1 MKLGIRRVGVVAM
14 KLRISKTVVV
24 TSVGALLAT
33 GIPLAGMASTSAGAA
48 AKPTY
53 TIGVEGPFS
62 GSDANYGD
70 YIYGGVE
77 LAINAAN
84 ASGMHKFTLKAE
96 KFDDQGSSSL
106 SPAAAQKATGTK
118 NLVAVVGPAFSGASE
133 AAAPYY
139 SKAHVA
145 EVSASATAV
154 ALASGSNSNFM
165 RTIADDSVQGKADAD
180 YLVTVKGVKNLLV
193 ISDASF
199 YGDGLATV
207 VATDAKAL
215 GATVTTQQIPNVNT
229 GGGGTTTEY
238 APAAT
243 AIATSAPGAVFYGG
257 YSPDFGLLLSALSS
271 AGYTASAHV
280 IMSGDGSNSPSL
292 ITSTSPASAAN
303 GVYLSE
309 GAAGKVNFFTG
320 KLASA
325 YVKLTKIK
333 ASVAEYA
340 AQAYD
345 ATNAIIAA
353 LGKTNTPAK
362 VTTTLRKEVVANL
375 HKVNFKGITGT
386 IAFAGDGDLR
396 NDTGTSAIS
405 DVENGTITFL
415 KNQG

>member
-1 MKLGIRRVGVVAM
+1 M
-14 KLRISKTVVV
+14 KLRLNRAVVV
-24 TSVGALLAT
+24 TSVGALLTA
-33 GIPLAGMASTSAGAA
+33 GIPLVAFTSTSSAA
-48 AKPTY
+48 SAKATY
-53 TIGVEGPFS
+53 VIGVEGPFS
-62 GSDANYGD
+62 GADANYGD

-84 ASGMHKFTLKAE
+84 ASGKYKFVLKPE

-139 SKAHVA
+139 QKAHVA

-154 ALASGSNSNFM
+154 ALASGSDSSFF

-180 YLVTVKGVKNLLV
+180 YLVKVKGVKSLLV
-193 ISDASF
+193 LSDSSF
-199 YGDGLATV
+199 YGDGLAKV
-207 VATDAKAL
+207 VAADATAM
-215 GATVTTQQIPNVNT
+215 GATVTTGDIPNVNT

-243 AIATSAPGAVFYGG
+243 GIATADPGAVFYGG

-292 ITSTSPASAAN
+292 ITSTSPSSAAN
-303 GVYLSE
+303 DVYLSE
-309 GAAGKVNFFTG
+309 GAAGKVNFLSG
-320 KLASA
+320 ALASE
-325 YVKLTKIK
+325 YFKLTKIK

-353 LGKTNTPAK
+353 LAKTSAPAT
-362 VTTTLRKEVVANL
+362 VSSGLRAQVVANL

-405 DVENGTITFL
+405 EVENGTITFL
-415 KNQG
+415 VNEG

>member
-1 MKLGIRRVGVVAM
+1 M
-14 KLRISKTVVV
+14 KLRLNKAVVV
-24 TSVGALLAT
+24 TSVGALLAA
-33 GIPLAGMASTSAGAA
+33 GVPLAGLASTSGAA
-48 AKPTY
+48 SAKPTY

-77 LAINAAN
+77 LAINTAN
-84 ASGMHKFTLKAE
+84 ASGKYKFTLKPE

-106 SPAAAQKATGTK
+106 SPAAAQKAVGTK

-154 ALASGSNSNFM
+154 ALASGTKSNFM

-180 YLVTVKGVKNLLV
+180 YLVSVKKVTNLLV

-199 YGDGLATV
+199 YGDGLAKV
-207 VATDAKAL
+207 VAMDATAL
-215 GATVTTQQIPNVNT
+215 GAKVTTSQIPNVNT

-238 APAAT
+238 QPAAT
-243 AIATSAPGAVFYGG
+243 SIATSDPGAIFYGG

-280 IMSGDGSNSPSL
+280 IMSGDGSNSPAL

-309 GAAGKVNFFTG
+309 GAAGKVNFLTG
-320 KLASA
+320 KLATA
-325 YVKLTKIK
+325 YFKITKIK

-353 LGKTNTPAK
+353 LSKTKTPK
-362 VTTTLRKEVVANL
+362 TVSTSLRSQIVTNL
-375 HKVNFKGITGT
+375 HAVNFKGITGT

-405 DVENGTITFL
+405 DVVNGTITFIV
-415 KNQG
+415 NQG

>member
-1 MKLGIRRVGVVAM
+1 M
-14 KLRISKTVVV
+14 KLRLNKAVVV
-24 TSVGALLAT
+24 TSVGALLAA
-33 GIPLAGMASTSAGAA
+33 GVPLAGLASTSSAA
-48 AKPTY
+48 TAKATY

-84 ASGMHKFTLKAE
+84 ASGMYKFTLKPE

-154 ALASGSNSNFM
+154 ALASGSDSNFM

-180 YLVTVKGVKNLLV
+180 YLVKVKGVTNLEV

-199 YGDGLATV
+199 YGDGLAKV
-207 VATDAKAL
+207 VAADATAL
-215 GATVTTQQIPNVNT
+215 GAKVTQETIPNVDT

-243 AIATSAPGAVFYGG
+243 ALATADPGAIFYGG
-257 YSPDFGLLLSALSS
+257 YSPDFGLLLSALSG

-292 ITSTSPASAAN
+292 ITSTTPASAAN

-309 GAAGKVNFFTG
+309 GAAGKVNFLTG
-320 KLASA
+320 KLASE
-325 YVKLTKIK
+325 YFKITKIK

-345 ATNAIIAA
+345 ATNAIIMA
-353 LGKTNTPAK
+353 LAKTSAPKT
-362 VTTTLRKEVVANL
+362 VSTMLRKEVVANL
-375 HKVNFKGITGT
+375 HKVNFKGITGQ

-405 DVENGTITFL
+405 EVENGTITFL
-415 KNQG
+415 VNEG

>member
-1 MKLGIRRVGVVAM
+1 M
-14 KLRISKTVVV
+14 KLRLNKAVVV
-24 TSVGALLAT
+24 TSVGALLAA
-33 GIPLAGMASTSAGAA
+33 GVPLAGLASTSSAA
-48 AKPTY
+48 TAKATY

-84 ASGMHKFTLKAE
+84 ASGMYKFTLKPE

-154 ALASGSNSNFM
+154 ALASGSDSNFM

-180 YLVTVKGVKNLLV
+180 YLVKVKGVSNLEV

-199 YGDGLATV
+199 YGDGLAKV
-207 VATDAKAL
+207 VAADATAL
-215 GATVTTQQIPNVNT
+215 GAKVTQETIPNVDT

-243 AIATSAPGAVFYGG
+243 ALATSDPGAIFYGG
-257 YSPDFGLLLSALSS
+257 YSPDFGLLLSALSG

-292 ITSTSPASAAN
+292 ITSTTPASAAN

-309 GAAGKVNFFTG
+309 GAAGKVNFLTG
-320 KLASA
+320 KLATE
-325 YVKLTKIK
+325 YFKITKIK

-345 ATNAIIAA
+345 ATNAIIEA
-353 LGKTNTPAK
+353 LAKTSAPKT
-362 VTTTLRKEVVANL
+362 VSTMLRKEVVANL
-375 HKVNFKGITGT
+375 HKVNFKGITGQ

-405 DVENGTITFL
+405 EVENGTITFL
-415 KNQG
+415 VNEG

>member
-1 MKLGIRRVGVVAM
+1 M
-14 KLRISKTVVV
+14 KLRLNKAVVV
-24 TSVGALLAT
+24 TSVGALLAA
-33 GIPLAGMASTSAGAA
+33 GVPLAGLASTSAAA
-48 AKPTY
+48 SAKPTY

-84 ASGMHKFTLKAE
+84 ASGKYKFTLKPE

-106 SPAAAQKATGTK
+106 SPAAAQKAVGTK

-154 ALASGSNSNFM
+154 ALASGSKSNFM

-180 YLVTVKGVKNLLV
+180 YLVKVKDVTNLLV

-199 YGDGLATV
+199 YGDGLAKV
-207 VATDAKAL
+207 VAADATAL
-215 GATVTTQQIPNVNT
+215 GAKVTTSQIPNVNT

-238 APAAT
+238 QPAAT
-243 AIATSAPGAVFYGG
+243 AIATSDPGAVFYGG

-280 IMSGDGSNSPSL
+280 IMSGDGSNSPAL

-309 GAAGKVNFFTG
+309 GAAGKVNFLTG
-320 KLASA
+320 KLATA
-325 YVKLTKIK
+325 YFKITKIK

-345 ATNAIIAA
+345 ATNAIIIA
-353 LGKTNTPAK
+353 LSKTKAPKT
-362 VTTTLRKEVVANL
+362 VTTSLRSQVVTNL
-375 HKVNFKGITGT
+375 HAVNFKGITGT

-405 DVENGTITFL
+405 DVVNGTITFIV
-415 KNQG
+415 NEG

>member
-1 MKLGIRRVGVVAM
+1 
-14 KLRISKTVVV
+14 
-24 TSVGALLAT
+24 
-33 GIPLAGMASTSAGAA
+33 
-48 AKPTY
+48 
-53 TIGVEGPFS
+53 
-62 GSDANYGD
+62 
-70 YIYGGVE
+70 
-77 LAINAAN
+77 
-84 ASGMHKFTLKAE
+84 LKAE

-154 ALASGSNSNFM
+154 ALASGTDSNFM

-243 AIATSAPGAVFYGG
+243 AIDTSDPGAIFYGG

-309 GAAGKVNFFTG
+309 GAAGKVNFLTG
-320 KLASA
+320 KLATA

-353 LGKTNTPAK
+353 LSKTNTPK
-362 VTTTLRKEVVANL
+362 TVTTALRKEVVANL
-375 HKVNFKGITGT
+375 HKVNFQGITGT

-405 DVENGTITFL
+405 DVVSGTITFL
-415 KNQG
+415 TNQG

>member
-1 MKLGIRRVGVVAM
+1 M
-14 KLRISKTVVV
+14 KLRLNKTVVAA
-24 TSVGALLAT
+24 SVGALIAA
-33 GIPLAGMASTSAGAA
+33 GVPLVGLASTSGAA
-48 AKPTY
+48 SAKPAY

-62 GSDANYGD
+62 GSDANYGQ
-70 YIYGGVE
+70 YIYGGVQ

-84 ASGMHKFTLKAE
+84 ASGMYKFTLKPE

-139 SKAHVA
+139 QKAHVA

-154 ALASGSNSNFM
+154 ALASGSDSNFF
-165 RTIADDSVQGKADAD
+165 RTIADDSVQGRADAD
-180 YLVTVKGVKNLLV
+180 YLVKVKGVKSILD

-199 YGDGLATV
+199 YGDGLAKV
-207 VATDAKAL
+207 VDTDATAL
-215 GATVTTQQIPNVNT
+215 GATVTTTQIPNVDT

-238 APAAT
+238 GPAAT
-243 AIATSAPGAVFYGG
+243 GIATANPTAIFYGG

-271 AGYTASAHV
+271 AGYTASTHV
-280 IMSGDGSNSPSL
+280 IMSGDGSNSPAL
-292 ITSTSPASAAN
+292 ITSTSPATAAN
-303 GVYLSE
+303 GVFLSE

-320 KLASA
+320 KLATE
-325 YVKLTKIK
+325 YFKLTKIK

-345 ATNAIIAA
+345 STNAIIHA
-353 LGKTNTPAK
+353 LAKSMDSKT
-362 VTTTLRKEVVANL
+362 VTLALRKSVVAQL

-396 NDTGTSAIS
+396 NDTGTSAVS
-405 DVENGTITFL
+405 EVENGTITFL
-415 KNQG
+415 VNQG

>member
-1 MKLGIRRVGVVAM
+1 MKFRLN
-14 KLRISKTVVV
+14 KTVLV
-24 TSVGALLAT
+24 TAVGALVAA
-33 GIPLAGMASTSAGAA
+33 GIPLAGVASTSSGAA

-70 YIYGGVE
+70 YIIGGVE

-84 ASGMHKFTLKAE
+84 ASGKDKFTLKAE

-154 ALASGSNSNFM
+154 ALASGTESNFM

-207 VATDAKAL
+207 VAADAKAL
-215 GATVTTQQIPNVNT
+215 GATVTTQQIPNVST

-238 APAAT
+238 GPAAT
-243 AIATSAPGAVFYGG
+243 AIATSDPGAVFYGG
-257 YSPDFGLLLSALSS
+257 YSPDFGLLLGALSS

-303 GVYLSE
+303 GVFLSE
-309 GAAGKVNFFTG
+309 GAAGKVNFLTG
-320 KLASA
+320 KLAAS
-325 YVKLTKIK
+325 YLKLTKIK

-353 LGKTNTPAK
+353 LSKTNTPK
-362 VTTTLRKEVVANL
+362 TVTTTLRKEIVANL

-386 IAFAGDGDLR
+386 IAFAGDGDLK

-405 DVENGTITFL
+405 EVESGTITFL
-415 KNQG
+415 TNQG

>member
-1 MKLGIRRVGVVAM
+1 M
-14 KLRISKTVVV
+14 KLRLNKAVVV
-24 TSVGALLAT
+24 TSVGALLAA
-33 GIPLAGMASTSAGAA
+33 GIPLATLSTTSAAA
-48 AKPTY
+48 TKKPTY
-53 TIGVEGPFS
+53 TIGVQGPFS

-70 YIYGGVE
+70 YIIGGVE
-77 LAINAAN
+77 LAINTAN
-84 ASGMHKFTLKAE
+84 ASGKYKFTLKAE
-96 KFDDQGSSSL
+96 KFDDQGSPTL
-106 SPAAAQKATGTK
+106 SPAAAQRATGTK

-139 SKAHVA
+139 KKAHIA

-154 ALASGSNSNFM
+154 ALASGSASNFM

-180 YLVTVKGVKNLLV
+180 YLVKVKDVKNLLV

-207 VATDAKAL
+207 VAADAKAL

-243 AIATSAPGAVFYGG
+243 AIATAAPGAIFYGG
-257 YSPDFGLLLSALSS
+257 YSPDFGLLLSALSG

-280 IMSGDGSNSPSL
+280 IMSGDGSNSPAL

-303 GVYLSE
+303 GVFLSE
-309 GAAGKVNFFTG
+309 GAAGKVNFFSG
-320 KLASA
+320 KLATA
-325 YVKLTKIK
+325 YFKLTKIK
-333 ASVAEYA
+333 ASVALYA

-353 LGKTNTPAK
+353 LVKTKAPKT
-362 VTTTLRKEVVANL
+362 VSTQLRE
-375 HKVNFKGITGT
+375 
-386 IAFAGDGDLR
+386 
-396 NDTGTSAIS
+396 
-405 DVENGTITFL
+405 
-415 KNQG
+415 QG

>member
-1 MKLGIRRVGVVAM
+1 MVAM
-14 KLRISKTVVV
+14 KLRLSKTVLV
-24 TSVGALLAT
+24 TSVGALLAAGVPLV
-33 GIPLAGMASTSAGAA
+33 GIASTSAAAA

-84 ASGMHKFTLKAE
+84 ASGMYKFTLKPE

-154 ALASGSNSNFM
+154 ALASGSDSNFM

-257 YSPDFGLLLSALSS
+257 YAPDFGLLLSALSS

-292 ITSTSPASAAN
+292 VTSTSPASAAN

-353 LGKTNTPAK
+353 LSKTSAPKSVSTM
-362 VTTTLRKEVVANL
+362 LRKEVVANL
-375 HKVNFKGITGT
+375 HKVDFKGITGT

-405 DVENGTITFL
+405 EVENGTITFL
-415 KNQG
+415 VNEG

>member
-1 MKLGIRRVGVVAM
+1 M
-14 KLRISKTVVV
+14 KLRLNKAVVV
-24 TSVGALLAT
+24 TSAGALLAA
-33 GIPLAGMASTSAGAA
+33 GIPMAGFASTSSAA
-48 AKPTY
+48 TAKATY

-62 GSDANYGD
+62 GADANYGD
-70 YIYGGVE
+70 YIIGGVR
-77 LAINAAN
+77 LAVNAAN
-84 ASGMHKFTLKAE
+84 ASGKYKFTLKVSA
-96 KFDDQGSSSL
+96 FDDQGSSSL
-106 SPAAAQKATGTK
+106 SPAAAQKAVGTK

-139 SKAHVA
+139 KKAHVA

-154 ALASGSNSNFM
+154 ALATGTDSNFF
-165 RTIADDSVQGKADAD
+165 RTIADDSVQGKADAE
-180 YLVTVKGVKNLLV
+180 YLVSVKGVKNLLV

-199 YGDGLATV
+199 YGDGLALA

-243 AIATSAPGAVFYGG
+243 AIATSDPGAIFYGG
-257 YSPDFGLLLSALSS
+257 YSPDFGLLLSALSG

-280 IMSGDGSNSPSL
+280 IMSGDGSNSPAL

-309 GAAGKVNFFTG
+309 PAAGKVSFFTG
-320 KLASA
+320 KLASE

-333 ASVAEYA
+333 ASVALYA

-353 LGKTNTPAK
+353 LVKTNTPK
-362 VTTTLRKEVVANL
+362 TVTTTLRKELIANL
-375 HKVNFKGITGT
+375 HKVNFKGVTGT
-386 IAFAGDGDLR
+386 IAFAGDGDLK
-396 NDTGTSAIS
+396 NDTGSVAIS
-405 DVENGTITFL
+405 DVVNGTITFI
-415 KNQG
+415 KNEG

>member
-1 MKLGIRRVGVVAM
+1 M
-14 KLRISKTVVV
+14 KLRLNKAVVA
-24 TSVGALLAT
+24 TSVGALLVA
-33 GIPLAGMASTSAGAA
+33 GVPLAGLASTSSAA
-48 AKPTY
+48 SAKATY

-70 YIYGGVE
+70 YIYGGVQ

-84 ASGMHKFTLKAE
+84 ASGMYKFTLKPE

-139 SKAHVA
+139 LKAHVA

-154 ALASGSNSNFM
+154 ALASGSDSNFM

-180 YLVTVKGVKNLLV
+180 YLVKVKDVKNLLV
-193 ISDASF
+193 LSDSSF
-199 YGDGLATV
+199 YGDGLAKV
-207 VATDAKAL
+207 VAADATAM
-215 GATVTTQQIPNVNT
+215 GVTVTTGDIPNVNT

-238 APAAT
+238 GPAAT
-243 AIATSAPGAVFYGG
+243 GIATADPAAIFYGG

-280 IMSGDGSNSPSL
+280 IMSGDGSNSPAL

-309 GAAGKVNFFTG
+309 GAAGKVNFLTG
-320 KLASA
+320 KLATE
-325 YVKLTKIK
+325 YYKLTKIK

-353 LGKTNTPAK
+353 LSKTSAPKSVSTM
-362 VTTTLRKEVVANL
+362 LRKEVVANL
-375 HKVNFKGITGT
+375 HKVDFKGITGT

-396 NDTGTSAIS
+396 NDTGTSVSYTHLMCIRDS
-405 DVENGTITFL
+405 CS
-415 KNQG
+415 

>member
-1 MKLGIRRVGVVAM
+1 M
-14 KLRISKTVVV
+14 KLRLNKAVVA
-24 TSVGALLAT
+24 TSVGALLVA
-33 GIPLAGMASTSAGAA
+33 GVPLAGLASTSSAA
-48 AKPTY
+48 SAKATY

-70 YIYGGVE
+70 YIYGGVQ

-84 ASGMHKFTLKAE
+84 ASGMYKFTLKPE

-139 SKAHVA
+139 LKAHVA

-154 ALASGSNSNFM
+154 ALASGSDSNFM

-180 YLVTVKGVKNLLV
+180 YLVKVKDVKNLLV
-193 ISDASF
+193 LSDSSF
-199 YGDGLATV
+199 YGDGLAKV
-207 VATDAKAL
+207 VAADATAM
-215 GATVTTQQIPNVNT
+215 GVTVTTGDIPNVNT

-238 APAAT
+238 GPAAT
-243 AIATSAPGAVFYGG
+243 GIATADPAAIFYGG

-280 IMSGDGSNSPSL
+280 IMSGDGSNSPAL

-309 GAAGKVNFFTG
+309 GAAGKVNFLTG
-320 KLASA
+320 KLATE
-325 YVKLTKIK
+325 YYKLTKIK

-345 ATNAIIAA
+345 ATDAIIAA
-353 LGKTNTPAK
+353 LAK
-362 VTTTLRKEVVANL
+362 
-375 HKVNFKGITGT
+375 
-386 IAFAGDGDLR
+386 
-396 NDTGTSAIS
+396 TSAP
-405 DVENGTITFL
+405 
-415 KNQG
+415 

>member
-1 MKLGIRRVGVVAM
+1 
-14 KLRISKTVVV
+14 V
-24 TSVGALLAT
+24 TSAGALLAA
-33 GIPLAGMASTSAGAA
+33 GLPLASLASTSSAA
-48 AKPTY
+48 TAKASY

-70 YIYGGVE
+70 YIYGGVQ

-84 ASGMHKFTLKAE
+84 ASGKYKFTLKPE

-106 SPAAAQKATGTK
+106 SPAAAQKAVGTK

-154 ALASGSNSNFM
+154 ALASGTDSNFM

-180 YLVTVKGVKNLLV
+180 YLVKVKGVKNLLV
-193 ISDASF
+193 IGDASF
-199 YGDGLATV
+199 YGDGLAKV
-207 VATDAKAL
+207 VAADATAD
-215 GATVTTQQIPNVNT
+215 GATVTGPETIPNVNT

-243 AIATSAPGAVFYGG
+243 GIATNDPGAIFYGG

-280 IMSGDGSNSPSL
+280 IMSGDGSNSPAL

-320 KLASA
+320 KLASE
-325 YVKLTKIK
+325 YFKLTKIK

-353 LGKTNTPAK
+353 LAKTAAPKT
-362 VTTTLRKEVVANL
+362 VSTGLRLQVVNNL

-386 IAFAGDGDLR
+386 IAFAGDGDLK

-405 DVENGTITFL
+405 EVENGTITFL
-415 KNQG
+415 VNEG

>member
-1 MKLGIRRVGVVAM
+1 M
-14 KLRISKTVVV
+14 KLRLNKAVVA
-24 TSVGALLAT
+24 TSVGALLVA
-33 GIPLAGMASTSAGAA
+33 GVPLAGLASTSSAA
-48 AKPTY
+48 SAKATY

-70 YIYGGVE
+70 YIYGGVQ

-84 ASGMHKFTLKAE
+84 ASGMYKFTLKPE

-133 AAAPYY
+133 ADAPYY
-139 SKAHVA
+139 LKAHVA

-154 ALASGSNSNFM
+154 ALASGSDSNFM

-180 YLVTVKGVKNLLV
+180 YLVKVKDVKNLLV
-193 ISDASF
+193 LSDSSF
-199 YGDGLATV
+199 YGDGLAKV
-207 VATDAKAL
+207 VAADATAM
-215 GATVTTQQIPNVNT
+215 GVTVTTGDIPNVNT

-238 APAAT
+238 GPAAT
-243 AIATSAPGAVFYGG
+243 GIATADPAAIFYGG

-280 IMSGDGSNSPSL
+280 IMSGDGSNSPAL

-309 GAAGKVNFFTG
+309 GAAGKVNFLTG
-320 KLASA
+320 KLATE
-325 YVKLTKIK
+325 YYKLTKIK

-345 ATNAIIAA
+345 ATDAIIAA
-353 LGKTNTPAK
+353 LAKTSAPKSVSTM
-362 VTTTLRKEVVANL
+362 LRKEVVANL

-405 DVENGTITFL
+405 EVENGTITFL
-415 KNQG
+415 VNEG

>member
-1 MKLGIRRVGVVAM
+1 M
-14 KLRISKTVVV
+14 KLRLNKAVVV
-24 TSVGALLAT
+24 TSVGALLAA
-33 GIPLAGMASTSAGAA
+33 GIPLATLSTTSAAA
-48 AKPTY
+48 TKKPTY
-53 TIGVEGPFS
+53 TIGVQGPFS

-70 YIYGGVE
+70 YIIGGVE
-77 LAINAAN
+77 LAINTAN
-84 ASGMHKFTLKAE
+84 ASGKYKFTLKAE
-96 KFDDQGSSSL
+96 KFDDQGSPTL
-106 SPAAAQKATGTK
+106 SPAAAQRATGTK

-139 SKAHVA
+139 KKAHIA

-154 ALASGSNSNFM
+154 ALASGSASNFM

-180 YLVTVKGVKNLLV
+180 YLVKVKDVKNLLV

-207 VATDAKAL
+207 VAADAKAL

-243 AIATSAPGAVFYGG
+243 AIATAAPGAIFYGG
-257 YSPDFGLLLSALSS
+257 NSPDFGLLLSALSG

-280 IMSGDGSNSPSL
+280 IMSGDGSNSPAL

-303 GVYLSE
+303 GVFLSE
-309 GAAGKVNFFTG
+309 GAAGKVNFFSG
-320 KLASA
+320 KLATA
-325 YVKLTKIK
+325 YFKLTKIK
-333 ASVAEYA
+333 ASVALYA

-353 LGKTNTPAK
+353 LVKTKAPKT
-362 VTTTLRKEVVANL
+362 VSTQLREQVVANL

-386 IAFAGDGDLR
+386 IAFAGDGDLK

-405 DVENGTITFL
+405 EVENGTITFL
-415 KNQG
+415 VNQG

>member
-1 MKLGIRRVGVVAM
+1 M
-14 KLRISKTVVV
+14 KLRLNKAVVV
-24 TSVGALLAT
+24 TSVGALLAA
-33 GIPLAGMASTSAGAA
+33 GVPLAGLASTSAAA
-48 AKPTY
+48 SAKATY

-70 YIYGGVE
+70 YIYGGVQ

-84 ASGMHKFTLKAE
+84 ASGKYKFTLKPE

-106 SPAAAQKATGTK
+106 SPAAAQKAVGTK

-154 ALASGSNSNFM
+154 ALASGSKSNFM

-180 YLVTVKGVKNLLV
+180 YLVKVKDVTNLLV

-199 YGDGLATV
+199 YGDGLAKV
-207 VATDAKAL
+207 VAADATAL
-215 GATVTTQQIPNVNT
+215 GAKVTTEQIPNVNT

-238 APAAT
+238 QPAAT
-243 AIATSAPGAVFYGG
+243 AIATSDPGAIFYGG

-280 IMSGDGSNSPSL
+280 IMSGDGSNSPAL

-309 GAAGKVNFFTG
+309 GAAGKVNFLTG
-320 KLASA
+320 KLATE
-325 YVKLTKIK
+325 YFKLTKIK

-345 ATNAIIAA
+345 ATNAIILA
-353 LGKTNTPAK
+353 LSKTKAPKTVSTSLRSQV
-362 VTTTLRKEVVANL
+362 VTNL
-375 HKVNFKGITGT
+375 HAVNFKGITGQ

-405 DVENGTITFL
+405 DVVNGTITFIV
-415 KNQG
+415 NEG

>member
-1 MKLGIRRVGVVAM
+1 M
-14 KLRISKTVVV
+14 KLRLSKTVLV
-24 TSVGALLAT
+24 TSVGALLAAGVPLV
-33 GIPLAGMASTSAGAA
+33 GIASTSAAAA

-84 ASGMHKFTLKAE
+84 ASGMYKFTLKPE

-154 ALASGSNSNFM
+154 ALASGSDSNFM

-257 YSPDFGLLLSALSS
+257 YAPDFGLLLSALSS

-292 ITSTSPASAAN
+292 VTSTSPASAAN

-353 LGKTNTPAK
+353 LSKTNTPK
-362 VTTTLRKEVVANL
+362 TVTTKLRKEVVANL
-375 HKVNFKGITGT
+375 HKVNFKGVTGT
-386 IAFAGDGDLR
+386 ISFAGDGDLT

-405 DVENGTITFL
+405 DVVSGTITFL

>member
-1 MKLGIRRVGVVAM
+1 M
-14 KLRISKTVVV
+14 KLRLNKAVVV
-24 TSVGALLAT
+24 TSVGALLAA
-33 GIPLAGMASTSAGAA
+33 GVPLAGLASTSAAA
-48 AKPTY
+48 SAKPTY

-84 ASGMHKFTLKAE
+84 ASGKYKFTLKPE

-106 SPAAAQKATGTK
+106 SPAAAQKAVGTK

-154 ALASGSNSNFM
+154 ALASGSKSNFM

-180 YLVTVKGVKNLLV
+180 YLVKVKDVSNLLV

-199 YGDGLATV
+199 YGDGLAKV
-207 VATDAKAL
+207 VAADATAL
-215 GATVTTQQIPNVNT
+215 GAKVTTEQIPNVNT

-238 APAAT
+238 QPAAT
-243 AIATSAPGAVFYGG
+243 AIATSAPGAIFYGG

-280 IMSGDGSNSPSL
+280 IMSGDGSNSPAL
-292 ITSTSPASAAN
+292 ITSTSPSSAAN

-309 GAAGKVNFFTG
+309 GAAGKVNFLTG
-320 KLASA
+320 KLATA
-325 YVKLTKIK
+325 YFKITKIK

-353 LGKTNTPAK
+353 LTKTKMPKT
-362 VTTTLRKEVVANL
+362 VTTSLRSQIVTNL
-375 HKVNFKGITGT
+375 HAVNFKGITGT

-405 DVENGTITFL
+405 DVVNGTITFIV
-415 KNQG
+415 NEG